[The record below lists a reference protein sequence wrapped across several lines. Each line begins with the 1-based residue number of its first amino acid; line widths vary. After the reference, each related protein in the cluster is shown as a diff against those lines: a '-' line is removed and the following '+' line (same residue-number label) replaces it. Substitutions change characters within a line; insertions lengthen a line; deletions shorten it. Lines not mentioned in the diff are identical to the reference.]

1 MPRHFHHGLLDHE
14 TAMLL
19 DLLYLAVGTGALV
32 ACWAFV
38 EACDRL

>member
-1 MPRHFHHGLLDHE
+1 MPGPSTADHE

-19 DLLYLAVGTGALV
+19 DLLYLALGTGALA

-38 EACDRL
+38 KACDRL

>member
-1 MPRHFHHGLLDHE
+1 VVEDHHGLLDHE

-19 DLLYLAVGTGALV
+19 DFLYLAVGTGAFV

-38 EACDRL
+38 KACDRL